1 MRVLLEKYNN
11 ISNGVQHFFLLIGI
25 VFVAGMTYSVMSADI
40 STLQESKKDMK
51 KIVTGINI
59 EINAIKIEQAVQ
71 AERFLNLQKEQREFR
86 QRTDTGL
93 GKILDRLNSR

>member
-1 MRVLLEKYNN
+1 MRVLLEKYNSV
-11 ISNGVQHFFLLIGI
+11 SNGVQHMFLLIGI
-25 VFVAGMTYSVMSADI
+25 VFIAGMTYSVMSADI

-71 AERFLNLQKEQREFR
+71 AERFFNLQKKQKEFR
-86 QRTDTGL
+86 ERTDIGL
-93 GKILDRLNSR
+93 GKILDRLNAR